1 VNTNIFYLA
10 RKSYSLVNSRF
21 SDYKEAAS
29 VMHMYDKKLSNI
41 ENGKLNPNNFDAAL
55 IAKEYHNICLAKQYC
70 AECPMSKFILSS
82 ESKL

>member
-1 VNTNIFYLA
+1 MNNNCFYLA

-29 VMHMYDKKLSNI
+29 VMHMNDKKLSNI
-41 ENGKLNPNNFDAAL
+41 ENGRLIPNNFDAAL
-55 IAKEYHNICLAKQYC
+55 IAKEYYDTCLAKQYC

>member
-1 VNTNIFYLA
+1 MNINIFYLA
-10 RKSYSLVNSRF
+10 RKRYALINSRF

-55 IAKEYHNICLAKQYC
+55 IAKEYHDTCLAKQYC
-70 AECPMSKFILSS
+70 DDCPMSKFITSS
-82 ESKL
+82 EKKI